1 MDFNESDL
9 FVSKKNK
16 QQTVLFVIQ
25 QMSNDIDWCIYV
37 NKYLVTGWT
46 RK

>member
-1 MDFNESDL
+1 MNLIYL
-9 FVSKKNK
+9 FPKKKK

>member
-1 MDFNESDL
+1 MNLIYL
-9 FVSKKNK
+9 FQKK

-46 RK
+46 HK